1 MCLFLEKIKH
11 DKEELMADDLIQ
23 YVRKLSGEEALKRYI
38 LIVKDSLKL
47 FPKPGHPFTLKV
59 KDKRLDVEVK
69 LLDVW
74 NQGRVKPNAE
84 YHIDLSKHPEVFLPH
99 FGDKVTL
106 SKIKDN
112 LYELT

>member
-1 MCLFLEKIKH
+1 
-11 DKEELMADDLIQ
+11 MADDQIK

-47 FPKPGHPFTLKV
+47 FPKPSHPFTLKV

-69 LLDVW
+69 LIDVW
-74 NQGRVKPNAE
+74 NAGASKPNAE
-84 YHIDLSKHPEVFLPH
+84 YHIDLSQHPEVFRPH
-99 FGDKVTL
+99 YGDRVTL
-106 SKIKDN
+106 NKLKEN

>member
-1 MCLFLEKIKH
+1 
-11 DKEELMADDLIQ
+11 MADDQIK

-47 FPKPGHPFTLKV
+47 FPKPGHPFTLKIG
-59 KDKRLDVEVK
+59 DKRLDVEVK

-74 NQGRVKPNAE
+74 NQGGAKPGVE
-84 YHIDLSKHPEVFLPH
+84 FHIDLSKHPEVFLPH
-99 FGDKVTL
+99 FGDKVTVT
-106 SKIKDN
+106 KVKEN